1 MPHFPRA
8 SFSCLALGAFAL
20 SLTVGCSS
28 TSAPTT
34 TPGGPA
40 TPAPVGTTPVS
51 AAPGG
56 GGGGTAPAVVG
67 TGGAP
72 ATPTPPMA
80 TASCNYDATLGAP
93 PPAFITSCA
102 SCHGATGEGKGIY
115 PAIRSNPN
123 IATIVRMGRVSEKL
137 TVSTVEGKTIP
148 AQMPAFS
155 EAHLSTEELGQ
166 ILAYLGSPLNP
177 APAQTPYCLSHPEA
191 SWTKDQV
198 DEAYTRG
205 LKAWRTAGTVDGN
218 ACVFCHGPDAMEFAA
233 LGYSDAQ
240 LYRRAFTHVTQQV
253 ADDVVDMVHA
263 LRARYSIVS
272 PPDPAVARPFQP
284 GGEVLPGA
292 TTSERDAAFGQELA
306 DMKLTLMG
314 PPIND
319 AATANKAYDELK
331 AVNLRTLKVGI
342 PMNRYTEDIF
352 NNAGATPTCPDIH
365 LCDDHGT
372 MADWISDVPVLDA
385 ASATKLQPLQD
396 AYLAD
401 PSLDNLKKM
410 LLAAPR
416 DDVMWFKN
424 KYLAVQMANWLFR
437 QEAGGMP
444 MLDTLPKTPFPID
457 GGTLYNSIW
466 MVGANLRDF
475 IHNVGATLPTGG
487 GKFSVP
493 EQTIKGLTRNDASE
507 QLQRTIVPWFW
518 LGFSFDPSTMNVEA
532 DYVAEG
538 DEYFT
543 QETFLDSGSSPIH
556 AAFIVS
562 KRSIEMMSYDTLPRT
577 PNVFPFQ
584 HPDLGRFPVTP
595 LVMRSGYFPVLTN
608 FAEEKN
614 FNTINNYQLA
624 KMPTEPKQKELFQ
637 TYTKNMY
644 RMFIWKLIDELTT
657 TPQLWNPKI
666 LEGKIHKAELFLTST
681 QVTNDNVTQDTA
693 MLAQARALAA
703 KATVMQ

>member
-1 MPHFPRA
+1 
-8 SFSCLALGAFAL
+8 LALGVFAL
-20 SLTVGCSS
+20 AFTTGCSS
-28 TSAPTT
+28 SGPT

-40 TPAPVGTTPVS
+40 TAPGSTTPIGAAAGGNGTAGAGTV
-51 AAPGG
+51 AAPGAG
-56 GGGGTAPAVVG
+56 GS
-67 TGGAP
+67 P
-72 ATPTPPMA
+72 ATPAA
-80 TASCNYDATLGAP
+80 TSASCDYDATLGAP
-93 PPAFITSCA
+93 PAAFITSCA
-102 SCHGATGEGKGIY
+102 SCHGNTGEGKGIY
-115 PAIRSNPN
+115 PAIRGNPDILN
-123 IATIVRMGRVSEKL
+123 IVRSGRISLKL
-137 TVSTVEGKTIP
+137 TLTTAEGKTIP
-148 AQMPAFS
+148 AEMPAFS
-155 EAHLSTEELGQ
+155 VQHVSDADLAQ
-166 ILAYLGSPLNP
+166 IYAYLSAPLNP
-177 APAQTPYCLSHPEA
+177 APAKVPYCLSRPEA
-191 SWTKDQV
+191 GWTKDQV

-205 LKAWRTAGTVDGN
+205 LKAWRTAGSVDNN
-218 ACVFCHGPDAMEFAA
+218 ACVFCHGPDAMEFAS

-240 LYRRAFTHVTQQV
+240 IYRRAFTHVSQQV

-263 LRARYSIVS
+263 LRARYNIAS

-292 TTSERDAAFGQELA
+292 TTSERDAAFGQELK
-306 DMKLTLMG
+306 DMGLSLMG
-314 PPIND
+314 PAIND
-319 AATANKAYDELK
+319 AATAHKAFDELK
-331 AVNLRTLKVGI
+331 ALNLRTLKVGI

-352 NNAGATPTCPDIH
+352 NNAGAMPTCPDIH

-372 MADWISDVPVLDA
+372 IADWITDTPVLTAD
-385 ASATKLQPLQD
+385 SATKLQPLQD

-401 PSLDNLKKM
+401 PTLDNLKKM

-424 KYLAVQMANWLFR
+424 KYLAVQIANFLFR

-444 MLDTLPKTPFPID
+444 MLDSLPPAPFPID

-475 IHNVGATLPTGG
+475 IHNVGAALPTGG

-493 EQTIKGLTRNDASE
+493 AETLAGLTRNNASE

-562 KRSIEMMSYDTLPRT
+562 KRSIEMMKYDQLPRT

-584 HPDLGRFPVTP
+584 HPDLGKFPVTP

-614 FNTINNYQLA
+614 FNTINNYQLD
-624 KMPTEPKQKELFQ
+624 KMPTEPTQKALFQ

-644 RMFIWKLIDELTT
+644 RMFIWVLIDELTQ

-681 QVTNDNVTQDTA
+681 KVDNPELAQDTA
-693 MLAQARALAA
+693 MLAKARALAA
-703 KATVMQ
+703 AATVMQ